1 MIEPENTDRKTDES
15 FEKAEHANFKIIIKI
30 LNILKG
36 VFAKKGGIGL
46 MR

>member
-15 FEKAEHANFKIIIKI
+15 FEKAEHANFKIKI

-36 VFAKKGGIGL
+36 VLAKQGGIGL